1 MPIDV
6 KSYIMETIMSD
17 NPYQSPQTVAGTAA
31 SVLSSG
37 AITETMVY
45 YLKGA
50 SPWLRFLGII
60 GFIGCGILV
69 VSGLIMLIMLMAMP
83 SFIPDMTA
91 VLGSLAGVSVGGF
104 YIVLGVVGFFPT
116 RFIYCFGSKIR
127 NFLRNNSERELEEA
141 LKYNKSFWKFSGIV
155 TIIYLA
161 IIPIAIVIGIIAVIN
176 SSVF

>member
-1 MPIDV
+1 
-6 KSYIMETIMSD
+6 MEVIMSD
-17 NPYQSPQTVAGTAA
+17 NPYQSPQTLAGTAE

-50 SPWLRFLGII
+50 APWLRFLGII

-69 VSGLIMLIMLMAMP
+69 VSGLVMLIAMP
-83 SFIPDMTA
+83 SFIQDIA
-91 VLGSLAGVSVGGF
+91 VLGSLAGASVGGL

-116 RFIYCFGSKIR
+116 RFIYCFGARIR
-127 NFLRNNSERELEEA
+127 NFLRNNSEQELEQA
-141 LKYNKSFWKFSGIV
+141 FKYNKSFWKFSGIV

-161 IIPIAIVIGIIAVIN
+161 IIPIAIVIGIIAVIG
-176 SSVF
+176 SSAF